1 MTDHHHADNDG
12 VSASGHRNEEAAIF
26 LYDGEEDV
34 PQDVTRVKLDASLRM
49 IYAQIFFVHSHLS
62 YVDLPEGLKSI
73 RGRAFFMCEALSY
86 IRFPSTLEEIESKKN
101 QKQWIAPTGKVCNS
115 VPSALAYATKHGL
128 LLEDQQQQQQ
138 QIPPTTTLK
147 RKRKETH
154 TISPRP

>member
-86 IRFPSTLEEIESKKN
+86 IRFPSTLEEIESKKESKAMDCSHG
-101 QKQWIAPTGKVCNS
+101 QGLQQRSIRLGICHQAWIIARRSTATATAAADSANHHFETQAQRNS
-115 VPSALAYATKHGL
+115 YH
-128 LLEDQQQQQQ
+128 
-138 QIPPTTTLK
+138 
-147 RKRKETH
+147 
-154 TISPRP
+154 